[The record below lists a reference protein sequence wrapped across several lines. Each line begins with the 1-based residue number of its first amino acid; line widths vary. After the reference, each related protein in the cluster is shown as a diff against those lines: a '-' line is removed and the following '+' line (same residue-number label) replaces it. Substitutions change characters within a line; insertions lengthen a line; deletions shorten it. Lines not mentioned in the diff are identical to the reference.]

1 MVLLSLFLINEIEMK
16 KEDEFYDNIL
26 QYINYR
32 KAIQNDG
39 VNIKDKRYKPKSFFK
54 FNDKGTSL
62 NEDIG
67 EIEFIALETEPPKM
81 NIPKGY
87 TVCEQRFTDKY
98 KEFYREQM
106 YMKKKTEEIFF
117 GLLFLYSC

>member
-16 KEDEFYDNIL
+16 KEDEFYNNIL

-39 VNIKDKRYKPKSFFK
+39 VNIKDKHYKPKSFFK
-54 FNDKGTSL
+54 LNDKGTSL

-67 EIEFIALETEPPKM
+67 EIEFIALETELPKM

-87 TVCEQRFTDKY
+87 TMSVNKDSLISIKNFT
-98 KEFYREQM
+98 ENRC
-106 YMKKKTEEIFF
+106 I
-117 GLLFLYSC
+117 